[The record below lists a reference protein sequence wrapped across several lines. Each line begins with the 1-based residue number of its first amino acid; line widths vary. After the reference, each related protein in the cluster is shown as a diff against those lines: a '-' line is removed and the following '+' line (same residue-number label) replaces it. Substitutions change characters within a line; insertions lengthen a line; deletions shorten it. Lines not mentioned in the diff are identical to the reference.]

1 VYQENPRANWRS
13 QTGSGGRFK
22 DVHQDPAGNIEIYD
36 GVDGPEGSKTPTGIF
51 FVSVGQPLR
60 ALKWLEKYN
69 KDGGKA
75 IIRRYSVPAGDYEAL
90 VTQAVPE
97 RGARKI
103 DSINVDVH
111 AATDQF
117 GLRDG
122 ALALLRRRVVR
133 NSLVSYT
140 DHPESAT
147 SAVSGKLL
155 AASELRKR
163 LGVPETGRDNM
174 DVFLSRSGD
183 FQNRNRFEGIADALM
198 NIYGLWWRNDEYLSD
213 RLRGMLMP
221 ARMEWARRELEK
233 RKVKVDAAVWRLVME
248 VCGGSWSP
256 GRKGISLIEWR
267 LTA

>member
-1 VYQENPRANWRS
+1 
-13 QTGSGGRFK
+13 
-22 DVHQDPAGNIEIYD
+22 
-36 GVDGPEGSKTPTGIF
+36 
-51 FVSVGQPLR
+51 
-60 ALKWLEKYN
+60 
-69 KDGGKA
+69 
-75 IIRRYSVPAGDYEAL
+75 
-90 VTQAVPE
+90 
-97 RGARKI
+97 KI

-147 SAVSGKLL
+147 PAVSGKLL

-174 DVFLSRSGD
+174 DVFLSRTGD

-248 VCGGSWSP
+248 VCSGSWSP
-256 GRKGISLIEWR
+256 GRKGVSLIEWR